1 MNIEKAMAA
10 LRRGDMVT
18 RLAWKKGVAVCIKDD
33 KICHHDKGD
42 PAFFNSQDL
51 LAEDWDLVVE
61 LVPFAQALQALLA
74 GKRAARRP
82 WMGLDLRR
90 YIIHSGPVGSS
101 AARVLLASDDGGRR
115 SVGPWDAASTDILAN
130 DWVILD

>member
-10 LRRGDMVT
+10 LRRGDKVT

-33 KICHHDKGD
+33 KICHHDRGD
-42 PAFFNSQDL
+42 PAVFNSQDL

-61 LVPFAQALQALLA
+61 LVPFARALQALLE
-74 GKRAARRP
+74 GKNVARRA
-82 WMGLDLRR
+82 WLDLKSRR
-90 YIIHSGPVGSS
+90 YITHADPVGSPF
-101 AARVLLASDDGGRR
+101 ARLVFVTDDDDRR
-115 SVGPWDAASTDILAN
+115 SVGTWETAPIDILVN